1 MIDLQQLMQQQ
12 LKSQIDK
19 QEEKIESCEK
29 KEEKEENDNL
39 LQKMQDENNN
49 VKKMFEDSEKKTII
63 ETRNSANW
71 ELQKDKI
78 IAARKLKA
86 QKERLY
92 TIREEMSSE

>member
-1 MIDLQQLMQQQ
+1 
-12 LKSQIDK
+12 
-19 QEEKIESCEK
+19 
-29 KEEKEENDNL
+29 
-39 LQKMQDENNN
+39 
-49 VKKMFEDSEKKTII
+49 MFEDSEKKTII

-92 TIREEMSSE
+92 TIREEMSTEVVNDHKMGNMKNCDVKKPEAD